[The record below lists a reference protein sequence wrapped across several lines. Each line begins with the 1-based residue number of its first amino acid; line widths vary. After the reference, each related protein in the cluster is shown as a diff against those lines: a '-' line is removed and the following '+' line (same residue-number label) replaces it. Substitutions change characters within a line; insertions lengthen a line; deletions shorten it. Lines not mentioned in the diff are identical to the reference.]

1 MKVRVLRGF
10 VGKDGLTYLQGQVY
24 ELPEARAASLI
35 KSGRATAVVSRKIK
49 VKAPKT
55 KARAVAVIN
64 KRKMR

>member
-1 MKVRVLRGF
+1 MKVRVLQGF
-10 VGKDGLTYLQGQVY
+10 VGNDGLTYLEGLSY
-24 ELPEARAASLI
+24 DFPEARAASLI